1 MVKQCYPMG
10 GVMPRSLAR
19 RFLLVSS
26 HSFLPEENPPLTA
39 TAIGTIVS
47 NNPRAMKLTPTLFS
61 IFADD
66 HNPHPL
72 HFTPYALAPTYDYSS
87 FISINNG
94 VIVLTTIQSPPFSK
108 FSHKDKTTYPSTNV
122 FFLRQITLEIR
133 FRFQKLNTLISNMIW
148 PRHVYH
154 RVGVKKPLSNKSFLI
169 LLFNDDEDLKGF

>member
-1 MVKQCYPMG
+1 
-10 GVMPRSLAR
+10 MPRSLAR

-26 HSFLPEENPPLTA
+26 NSFLPEENPPLTA

-72 HFTPYALAPTYDYSS
+72 HFTLYALAPTYDYSS

-122 FFLRQITLEIR
+122 FFFTANNIG
-133 FRFQKLNTLISNMIW
+133 NTFSFSKIKYPYLQHDLATS
-148 PRHVYH
+148 R
-154 RVGVKKPLSNKSFLI
+154 LS
-169 LLFNDDEDLKGF
+169 